1 MNGLLAL
8 ALTAGMIAPVNPC
21 GFALLPAW
29 ITHTLGDQGPAHVA
43 VRVAR
48 AARAALALTLGFA
61 GTLAAAGFAVSA
73 GARALITA
81 APWLGLVVG
90 VVLLLLG
97 LVMLSGRSLGPHLR
111 LPTTDLH
118 PAGRPT
124 TTRRLVLFGVG
135 YAAASL
141 SCSVGVLLAVIAQ
154 AQATAS
160 YAGLLAVFAA
170 YATGS
175 AAVLLLV
182 CTSTAAA
189 GAALTRWLSSLAR
202 HGIRITAAVLTV
214 TGAYLAWYWYPAA
227 TGHTRGPNIVAR
239 FSATTSAWLQA
250 HTTIVLA
257 LAAAAVVAVAAAALR
272 RHANTR
278 RHAAANPAGPDNNPP
293 QDRPTTAASGAEAC
307 PDDHGCQHTPD
318 TTNTTRSTT

>member
-48 AARAALALTLGFA
+48 AARAALALTLGFT
-61 GTLAAAGFAVSA
+61 GTLAAAGLAVSA

-81 APWLGLVVG
+81 APWLGLVTG

-154 AQATAS
+154 AQATTS

-182 CTSTAAA
+182 CTGTAAA
-189 GAALTRWLSSLAR
+189 GAALTRRLSSLAR
-202 HGIRITAAVLTV
+202 HGTRITAAVLTV

-227 TGHTRGPNIVAR
+227 TGHTRGPNILAG
-239 FSATTSAWLQA
+239 FSATTSTWLQA

-257 LAAAAVVAVAAAALR
+257 LAAAAVVAVAAALR

-278 RHAAANPAGPDNNPP
+278 RHAAANPVGPDNNPP
-293 QDRPTTAASGAEAC
+293 QDRPTTTVSGAEPC
-307 PDDHGCQHTPD
+307 PDDHGYEPAPD